1 MAVSDSY
8 LAFVLEQL
16 AGVRALVTKRMFGGV
31 GIYSGD
37 VFFAVIDNDTIFFK
51 VDDELATRYRK
62 AGMPPFAPMP
72 DKPPMKSYYQVPPDV
87 LEDAD
92 EMVTW
97 AKESIV
103 RAGTKR
109 AKKSVQR
116 SKGPKVQRSK
126 GSKVRPRT
134 ARVRR

>member
-51 VDDELATRYRK
+51 VDDELVARYRE
-62 AGMPPFAPMP
+62 AGMPPFAPVP
-72 DKPPMKSYYQVPPDV
+72 GKPPMLSYYQVPTDV

-92 EMVTW
+92 EMAKW
-97 AKESIV
+97 ARESIL
-103 RAGTKR
+103 RAQTKR
-109 AKKSVQR
+109 SKGLPRRSLGRRRVQR
-116 SKGPKVQRSK
+116 SKGPKVRK
-126 GSKVRPRT
+126 
-134 ARVRR
+134 

>member
-1 MAVSDSY
+1 MAVSPSF

-16 AGVRALVTKRMFGGV
+16 EGIKGLTHRRMFGGV
-31 GIYSGD
+31 GLYGGD

-51 VDDELATRYRK
+51 VDDELAARYRK

-72 DKPPMKSYYQVPPDV
+72 GKPPMMSYYQVPPDV

-92 EMVTW
+92 EMVKW

-103 RAGTKR
+103 RAGTRR
-109 AKKSVQR
+109 ARKSVRR
-116 SKGPKVQRSK
+116 SKGPKVQ
-126 GSKVRPRT
+126 GS
-134 ARVRR
+134 

>member
-1 MAVSDSY
+1 MAVSASY

-16 AGVRALVTKRMFGGV
+16 GGVRALTTKRMFGGV

-51 VDDELATRYRK
+51 VDDELAVRYRK

-72 DKPPMKSYYQVPPDV
+72 GKPPMMSYYQVPTDV
-87 LEDAD
+87 LEDAE
-92 EMVTW
+92 EMVKW

-103 RAGTKR
+103 RAP
-109 AKKSVQR
+109 AKR
-116 SKGPKVQRSK
+116 SKGQKP
-126 GSKVRPRT
+126 
-134 ARVRR
+134 

>member
-8 LAFVLEQL
+8 LAFILEQL
-16 AGVRALVTKRMFGGV
+16 GGVRALVTKRMFGGV

-51 VDDELATRYRK
+51 VDDELAARYRE

-72 DKPPMKSYYQVPPDV
+72 GKPPMMSYYQVPTDV
-87 LEDAD
+87 LEDAE
-92 EMVTW
+92 EMVKW
-97 AKESIV
+97 AKESIT

-109 AKKSVQR
+109 
-116 SKGPKVQRSK
+116 SKGPKARSRAT
-126 GSKVRPRT
+126 SD
-134 ARVRR
+134 RR